1 MATRYRGDLVDYQ
14 RRAPLDFPL
23 LRQWVG
29 YLIESYDALERRGEI
44 GYSQQEIR
52 LYRESLISAGLACD
66 GEFKRPVKARIRELL
81 ALGAASYGLGAGA
94 PGAGAFAGGTL

>member
-1 MATRYRGDLVDYQ
+1 MAAPYLGELVDDR

-23 LRQWVG
+23 LRQWIG

-52 LYRESLISAGLACD
+52 LYRAVPDLGRAGL
-66 GEFKRPVKARIRELL
+66 
-81 ALGAASYGLGAGA
+81 
-94 PGAGAFAGGTL
+94 